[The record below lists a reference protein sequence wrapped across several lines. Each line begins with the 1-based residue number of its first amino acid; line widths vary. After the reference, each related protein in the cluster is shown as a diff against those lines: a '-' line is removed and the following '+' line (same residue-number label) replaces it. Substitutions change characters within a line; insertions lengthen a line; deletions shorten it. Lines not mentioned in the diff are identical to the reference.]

1 MPDGIY
7 KFEESTYK
15 NFRSRQDTAGDLETL
30 SQRIKLD
37 FSGPAGEFVE
47 LLQDLII
54 NCHMVIEWY
63 QKKRARVIWQKR
75 AYFFVSLAL
84 LALIPLIVFMISGR
98 WATSGTDLTAQI
110 TIVLTGLI
118 GVQRAMSAWLDDRK
132 VLGSYTK
139 AVSDLKKEYYGFEQ
153 RWENREIDSG
163 SRDEFEKDLMNVI
176 DRSRVICDEEQ
187 TAYFQNLSYPSLDI
201 AQIMKS
207 ASADAA
213 ALTTNF
219 THPTLTKMR
228 ALDTAKQESN
238 QANAL
243 VTHFKALLDD
253 LEAERDRLS
262 KLSASKEQLDAM
274 TRDIE
279 SVVAKLRSA
288 QIDAATAKAAYAAL
302 EG

>member
-1 MPDGIY
+1 MTEGIY
-7 KFEESTYK
+7 TFEESTHK
-15 NFRSRQDTAGDLETL
+15 NFRSRADTAEDLKTL
-30 SQRIKLD
+30 SERIKLD

-63 QKKRARVIWQKR
+63 QKKRTKVVWQKR
-75 AYFFVSLAL
+75 AYFFVSLTL
-84 LALIPLIVFMISGR
+84 LALIPLIVFMISDKY
-98 WATSGTDLTAQI
+98 ATSGTNLTAQI

-153 RWENREIDSG
+153 RWENREIDST

-176 DRSRVICDEEQ
+176 DRSRMICDEEQ
-187 TAYFQNLSYPSLDI
+187 TSYFQNLSYPSLDL
-201 AQIMKS
+201 AQIMKT

-213 ALTTNF
+213 DLTKRF
-219 THPTLTKMR
+219 THPSLARMKTLE
-228 ALDTAKQESN
+228 TARQESN
-238 QANAL
+238 QADAL
-243 VTHFKALLDD
+243 VTHFQALLDD
-253 LEAERDRLS
+253 LEMERDRLS
-262 KLSASKEQLDAM
+262 KFGTSDEQLAAM

-288 QIDAATAKAAYAAL
+288 QIDAAIAKAARTAL
-302 EG
+302 ED